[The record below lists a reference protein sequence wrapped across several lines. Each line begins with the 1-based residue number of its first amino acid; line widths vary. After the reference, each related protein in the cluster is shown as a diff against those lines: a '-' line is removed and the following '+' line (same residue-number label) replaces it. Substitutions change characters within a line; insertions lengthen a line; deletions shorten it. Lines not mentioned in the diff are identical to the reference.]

1 MAKVFLAFPTY
12 DKKVDIEILQTV
24 AQLPAHYPQT
34 SFLIDFIS
42 TSLITTARNYL
53 VKRFLKND
61 CDWLYFWDSDVII
74 RDLTFLDKLTET
86 ADSLK
91 ADIVGGA
98 YRIKHDR
105 GLYAFGNYN
114 SEGKLINFTVDNLPN
129 YPLLVDT
136 LATGSMMISR
146 KVLETIP
153 APWFSFVEKPDETIP
168 EDHNFCNIA
177 RAAGFKVAVDPR
189 FDTFHV
195 GHAAW
200 SHLSK
205 PTEIVD
211 PSA

>member
-12 DKKVDIEILQTV
+12 DKRVDVEILQMV
-24 AQLPAHYPQT
+24 AQLPSIYST
-34 SFLIDFIS
+34 TRFDIDFIS

-53 VKRFLKND
+53 VKRFLD
-61 CDWLYFWDSDVII
+61 SECDWLYFWDADVVI
-74 RDLTFLDKLTET
+74 RDTTFLDKLTET
-86 ADSLK
+86 ASSLN

-105 GLYAFGNYN
+105 GLYAFGNYVDGKIVN
-114 SEGKLINFTVDNLPN
+114 FKVGDLSEPM
-129 YPLLVDT
+129 LVDT

-153 APWFSFVEKPDETIP
+153 APWFSFIEYPDETIP

-189 FDTFHV
+189 FGTFHT
-195 GHAAW
+195 GYAQWA
-200 SHLSK
+200 HL
-205 PTEIVD
+205 PNTGEVVD
-211 PSA
+211 PSK